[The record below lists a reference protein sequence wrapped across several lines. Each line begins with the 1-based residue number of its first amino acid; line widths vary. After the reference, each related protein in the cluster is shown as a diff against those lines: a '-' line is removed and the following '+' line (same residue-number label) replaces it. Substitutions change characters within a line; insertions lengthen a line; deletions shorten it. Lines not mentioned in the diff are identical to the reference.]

1 MTAAKPR
8 YPTTQTL
15 TAKQRRF
22 VEEYLIDLNAT
33 QAATRAGYSEATAYA
48 IGHECLKKPKVAAAV
63 QRGQAVRSGEVRV
76 TSDDVLRELWLIAT
90 TSTSDRTRVAALAW
104 VGKHLG
110 MFTHN
115 IRVSQELPFIRV
127 IYTEEDVERSA

>member
-15 TAKQRRF
+15 TNKQQRF
-22 VEEYLIDLNAT
+22 VEEYLVDLNAT
-33 QAATRAGYSEATAYA
+33 QAAVRAGYSEASAYA
-48 IGHECLKKPKVAAAV
+48 IGHTTLKNIEVAAAV
-63 QRGQAVRSGEVRV
+63 QRGQAARSGEVRV
-76 TSDDVLRELWLIAT
+76 AAADVLRELWLIAT

-110 MFTHN
+110 MFTQN
-115 IRVSQELPFIRV
+115 IRLSQELPVIRV
-127 IYTEEDVERSA
+127 MYTEEDVERSA